1 MAAETSPEVYKPEV
15 KTLLKVEQISKN
27 FGPIKALDKVS
38 FEMKE
43 GEVLGFLGPNG
54 AGKTTAMRILTGF
67 FPPTQGKVWIRGK
80 ELSQDPPKLKRSIGY
95 LPETVHLYGDMQ
107 VAEFLNFVAVIKE
120 VPNRKRKAHVE
131 EKMSRCGLWN
141 VRDRLI
147 GKLSKGFRQ
156 RVGLAQSLV
165 GDPDILVFDE
175 PTTGLDP
182 RQIIEIRNLI
192 RELGREKTLILSS
205 HILPEVSMVCD
216 RILILNFGKVVAGG
230 TPEEMEREVK
240 DRQQIL
246 VVTGDVCRKQE
257 IVHLLQGLP
266 SVQRVTVTSE
276 KEDQLSLTIE
286 ALRGQD
292 LRPVISKLF
301 VEHQIP
307 LLEIN
312 ASKLSLEEIFLKM
325 VVKENNPP
333 VFL

>member
-1 MAAETSPEVYKPEV
+1 MAAETSPKVSRPEI
-15 KTLLKVEQISKN
+15 KTILQVEQISKN
-27 FGPIKALDKVS
+27 FGSVKALEKVS

-67 FPPTQGKVWIRGK
+67 FPPSQGRVWIRGK
-80 ELSQDPPKLKRSIGY
+80 DLSQDPPKLKRSIGY
-95 LPETVHLYGDMQ
+95 LPETVHLYSDMQ
-107 VAEFLNFVAVIKE
+107 VFEFLNFAAVIKE
-120 VPNRKRKAHVE
+120 VPKKNRKAHIE
-131 EKMSRCGLWN
+131 EKMNRCGLWN
-141 VRDRLI
+141 VRSRLI
-147 GKLSKGFRQ
+147 GGLSKGFRQ
-156 RVGLAQSLV
+156 RVGLAQSLI
-165 GDPDILVFDE
+165 GDPAILVLDE

-216 RILILNFGKVVAGG
+216 RILILNFGKVVAEG
-230 TPEEMEREVK
+230 TPEEMEKEVK

-246 VVTGDVCRKQE
+246 VVTGDACRKQE
-257 IVHLLQGLP
+257 IVSLLKELP

-276 KEDQLSLTIE
+276 KDDQLSLTIE
-286 ALRGQD
+286 AMRGQD
-292 LRPVISKLF
+292 LRPMISKLF

-307 LLEIN
+307 LLEIH